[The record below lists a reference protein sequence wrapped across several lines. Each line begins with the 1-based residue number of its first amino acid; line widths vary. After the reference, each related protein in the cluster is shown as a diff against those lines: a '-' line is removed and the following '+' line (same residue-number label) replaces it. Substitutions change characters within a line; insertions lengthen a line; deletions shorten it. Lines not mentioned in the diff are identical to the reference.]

1 MRKIGVC
8 VLFLIIFFSCKG
20 QGKKIENPKKRS
32 VAVDYGVQAFSEI
45 QKENETIIK
54 LLEDCFNTQKFSDYS
69 QFWDKSDTI
78 YFSSSP
84 YDDLYTV
91 LNQNYPTYKPTI
103 ISIQKLNADKF
114 LLKIA
119 VIGNPEGFFSID
131 YIYNVYAIKDENKKF
146 NFKNTI
152 SDNLKNW
159 IRDDI
164 DNITYYYPKNRILDQ
179 ENIQKQIAFEYYL
192 SDFFSIDKVNYKYVI
207 CENINHIY
215 KILGYDYVD
224 AMFFTE
230 QLGAVSYSYQNIFFA
245 GNDSEYYPHEAT
257 HIYIRKKFPEINI
270 VLNEGLA
277 TYLGG
282 SKGMSYQEHV
292 KVLIDFLDK
301 EHISVSEH
309 LFDNEK
315 RYKIIGSNS
324 SIMYSCGAFICHLA
338 IEKYGKNELFKL
350 INNSGTNEE
359 LKKAIEEVFKINI
372 NEFDDFFEKELKKF
386 KNEFND

>member
-1 MRKIGVC
+1 MKKLGVYT
-8 VLFLIIFFSCKG
+8 LFLIIFFSCRG
-20 QGKKIENPKKRS
+20 QEKEIEDPKKRS

-45 QKENETIIK
+45 QKENDSIIK
-54 LLEDCFNTQKFSDYS
+54 LLEECINLNRFSDYK

-78 YFSSSP
+78 YFSAP

-103 ISIQKLNADKF
+103 ISIQKLNIDKF

-119 VIGNPEGFFSID
+119 VIGNPEGFYSID

-146 NFKNTI
+146 VFKNTI

-164 DNITYYYPKNRILDQ
+164 DNITYYYPNNRVLDQ
-179 ENIQKQIAFEYYL
+179 ENIQKQIVFEYFL
-192 SDFFSIDKVNYKYVI
+192 SEFFSIDKVNYKYVI
-207 CENINHIY
+207 CRDINHLY
-215 KILGYDYVD
+215 KILGYDFVD

-230 QLGAVSYSYQNIFFA
+230 QLGALSYSYQNIFFA
-245 GNDSEYYPHEAT
+245 GNDSEYYPHEAA
-257 HIYIRKKFPEINI
+257 HIYIRKKFPRINL

-282 SKGMSYQEHV
+282 SKGMSYKEHV
-292 KVLIDFLDK
+292 KVLIDFLD
-301 EHISVSEH
+301 EENISISEY

-315 RYKIIGSNS
+315 RYKLIGSNS
-324 SIMYSCGAFICHLA
+324 SIMYSCGAFICHLV
-338 IEKYGKNELFKL
+338 IKKYGKNELFKL
-350 INNSGTNEE
+350 MDNSGSDEE
-359 LKKAIEEVFKINI
+359 LKKAIEEVFMINI
-372 NEFDDFFEKELKKF
+372 NEFDVFFEKELKEF
-386 KNEFND
+386 KNEVKYY